1 MSLKEQIQAD
11 MKAAMRAGEKERL
24 GVIRM
29 LLAAIKQR
37 EIDERVE
44 STDPVVLATIE
55 KLIKQRRESA
65 TQFEAAQR
73 PELAAKE
80 LAEISVLEAWMP
92 QPLDP
97 AELAALIDAA
107 IRDTG
112 ASTIRDMGAV
122 MNTVRAQAQ
131 GRADMAAVSA
141 QVKARLSAA

>member
-11 MKAAMRAGEKERL
+11 MKAAMRSGEKDRL

-37 EIDERVE
+37 EIDERIE

-65 TQFEAAQR
+65 AQYEAGQR

-80 LAEISVLEAWMP
+80 LAEITVLEGWMP

-97 AELAALIDAA
+97 AELATLIDSA

-122 MNTVRAQAQ
+122 MNAVRAQAQ

-141 QVKARLSAA
+141 QVKARLSGA

>member
-1 MSLKEQIQAD
+1 MPLKDQIQDD
-11 MKAAMRAGEKERL
+11 MKAAMRSGDKERL

-44 STDPVVLATIE
+44 STDAVVLATIE

-65 TQFEAAQR
+65 AQYQAGQR

-80 LAEISVLEAWMP
+80 LAEITVLEAWMP

-97 AELAALIDAA
+97 AELTTLIETA
-107 IRDTG
+107 ISSTG
-112 ASTIRDMGAV
+112 ASSIRDMGAV
-122 MNTVRAQAQ
+122 MNAIRAKAQ

-141 QVKARLSAA
+141 QVKARLSGS

>member
-1 MSLKEQIQAD
+1 MPLKQQIQAD
-11 MKAAMRAGEKERL
+11 MKAAMRSGDKERL

-29 LLAAIKQR
+29 LLAAIQQR
-37 EIDERVE
+37 EIDDRVE

-55 KLIKQRRESA
+55 KLIKQRRESVA
-65 TQFEAAQR
+65 QYQAGQR

-80 LAEISVLEAWMP
+80 LAEITVLEGWMP

-122 MNTVRAQAQ
+122 MNAVRAQAQ

>member
-11 MKAAMRAGEKERL
+11 MKAAMRSGEKERL

-65 TQFEAAQR
+65 AQYEAGQR

-80 LAEISVLEAWMP
+80 LAEITVLEGWMP

-97 AELAALIDAA
+97 AELTALIDAA

-112 ASTIRDMGAV
+112 ASNIRDMGAV
-122 MNTVRAQAQ
+122 MNAVRAQAQ

-141 QVKARLSAA
+141 RVKARLSGA